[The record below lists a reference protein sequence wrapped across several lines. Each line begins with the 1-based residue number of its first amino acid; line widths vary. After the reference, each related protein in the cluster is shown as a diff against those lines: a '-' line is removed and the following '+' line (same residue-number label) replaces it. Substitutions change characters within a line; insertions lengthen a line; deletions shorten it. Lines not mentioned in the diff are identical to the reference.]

1 MNPGERAVEN
11 FCKGYNCA
19 QATAGAFA
27 AEAGVDEAAV
37 MTMMAGFGGGM
48 GGTRELCGAVSGM
61 VWAIGCLAGPYD
73 PHDNEAKTRL
83 YRAVRSAIETFNE
96 KFGTTCCRELLLK
109 AGCLP
114 KPEPSVRNAEYY
126 AKRPCAHFVAEAA
139 SIAAAI
145 AADIAAAP
153 AGIRTDSTRTPK
165 P

>member
-1 MNPGERAVEN
+1 MNHGERAVES

-19 QATAGAFA
+19 QATASAFA
-27 AEAGVDEAAV
+27 AEAGLDEKSV

-48 GGTRELCGAVSGM
+48 GGARELCGAVSGM
-61 VWAIGCLAGPYD
+61 VWAIGLAHGSYD

-83 YRAVRSAIETFNE
+83 YRDVRRAVEAFRE

-139 SIAAAI
+139 NIAAGLRGGPDARN
-145 AADIAAAP
+145 D
-153 AGIRTDSTRTPK
+153 
-165 P
+165 